1 MKTKSPLPAEVDELW
16 QRLDHW
22 RQQPRN
28 QRRLPEPIW
37 EAATHLARAYGI
49 SALARTLRL
58 SYDSL
63 KQRVLGAGQGQART
77 AKPAFVEVAWIPP
90 ACGSECMV
98 ELKDRRGSTMSIRL
112 AAGAAGQVVAL
123 AQAFWRGRS

>member
-1 MKTKSPLPAEVDELW
+1 MKTKSPLPAEVDELR
-16 QRLDHW
+16 QRLDRW
-22 RQQPRN
+22 RQQRRN
-28 QRRLPEPIW
+28 KRRLPEPIW

-63 KQRVLGAGQGQART
+63 EQRVLGTGQGRART
-77 AKPAFVEVAWIPP
+77 PKRAFVEVAWVPP
-90 ACGSECMV
+90 ACGSECTV

-112 AAGAAGQVVAL
+112 TAGAVGQVVAL